1 MENMTLTGRR
11 WVAFGPAGAIGSIH
25 SVDEGYTFKLM
36 DDGDYRGVFPTLD
49 AAKNALQATMPSGS
63 ERPEYREH

>member
-36 DDGDYRGVFPTLD
+36 DDAEFRGTYPTLD
-49 AAKNALQATMPSGS
+49 AAKSALQATMPSGS

>member
-1 MENMTLTGRR
+1 MDEKTLTGHT

-25 SVDEGYTFKLM
+25 SADGGYTFKLM
-36 DDGDYRGVFPTLD
+36 DDTDFRGLFRTLD
-49 AAKNALQATMPSGS
+49 AAKSALQATMPSGS

>member
-1 MENMTLTGRR
+1 MDDKTLTGHT

-25 SVDEGYTFKLM
+25 ALDDGYTFKLL
-36 DDGDYRGVFPTLD
+36 DDADYRGTYPTLD
-49 AAKNALQATMPSGS
+49 AAKSALQATMPSRS